1 MRVCMPARILNVQI
15 PCEFQNGVPDDVHTH
30 GRSEREDL
38 AVEAHKVTNSKTGAE
53 TSGLFYPQEGDC
65 IVALNYVSFR
75 VPPDWLDV
83 DPPTGAKSW
92 NTEGRRSLWK
102 VCSFC
107 AFALA
112 YLSMCVKPDSE
123 SRCDVLQDFIETVW
137 HRQLEKALR
146 VQPSYLELERGIPG
160 WLGTTW
166 EPYGLSL
173 SWSVPCDLWGSVMS
187 MHETCVCVC
196 VCVCVC

>member
-1 MRVCMPARILNVQI
+1 MRVCMPGRILNVQI
-15 PCEFQNGVPDDVHTH
+15 PCEFHRTRCLITCTSH

-102 VCSFC
+102 VCLFVH
-107 AFALA
+107 L
-112 YLSMCVKPDSE
+112 L
-123 SRCDVLQDFIETVW
+123 
-137 HRQLEKALR
+137 LR
-146 VQPSYLELERGIPG
+146 VCR
-160 WLGTTW
+160 
-166 EPYGLSL
+166 
-173 SWSVPCDLWGSVMS
+173 
-187 MHETCVCVC
+187 CV
-196 VCVCVC
+196 

>member
-1 MRVCMPARILNVQI
+1 
-15 PCEFQNGVPDDVHTH
+15 
-30 GRSEREDL
+30 
-38 AVEAHKVTNSKTGAE
+38 
-53 TSGLFYPQEGDC
+53 
-65 IVALNYVSFR
+65 
-75 VPPDWLDV
+75 
-83 DPPTGAKSW
+83 
-92 NTEGRRSLWK
+92 
-102 VCSFC
+102 
-107 AFALA
+107 
-112 YLSMCVKPDSE
+112 MCVKPDSE
-123 SRCDVLQDFIETVW
+123 PRCDVLQDFIETVW

-196 VCVCVC
+196 VCVCVDLPI

>member
-102 VCSFC
+102 VCLFVH
-107 AFALA
+107 L
-112 YLSMCVKPDSE
+112 L
-123 SRCDVLQDFIETVW
+123 
-137 HRQLEKALR
+137 LR
-146 VQPSYLELERGIPG
+146 VCR
-160 WLGTTW
+160 
-166 EPYGLSL
+166 
-173 SWSVPCDLWGSVMS
+173 
-187 MHETCVCVC
+187 CV
-196 VCVCVC
+196 